1 MTQTESPAGPPGPD
15 PAAAAAPV
23 GEPSPGGRGTRLAG
37 LVPWTLSIAV
47 GVVGV
52 VWLAP
57 VAWVGAGLIA
67 GVSLSGSV

>member
-1 MTQTESPAGPPGPD
+1 MTQTALDTRSVPTARGP
-15 PAAAAAPV
+15 
-23 GEPSPGGRGTRLAG
+23 RLAG

-57 VAWVGAGLIA
+57 VAWVGAGLVA